1 MLCCRL
7 AVISCF
13 PQPYLPPQVL
23 WHACSHSLILIG
35 PQCLPQLNF
44 HQCHCID
51 KVSWGRL
58 LWWAIVQIF
67 KSGFYN
73 VRLTVFL
80 LIAGLFSISGAQ
92 AQLFET
98 KAKQAFLM
106 DAESSSVLFQKNA
119 NQLIP
124 PASLAKLMT
133 MEVVFHALTTGELSM
148 EDTFHISENAWR
160 RGGSNS
166 GGSTM
171 FAKLNSDV
179 RLEDLIR
186 GVIIQSANDA
196 CIAIA
201 EGMAG
206 SERAFAGLM
215 NERAKEVG
223 LTRSTFRN
231 STGLPDPEQKVT
243 ARELAYLARHIQN
256 TYPEYYRFYSEPDF
270 TWNKIRQR
278 NRNPLLSANMGADGL
293 KTGYTEASGYSV
305 VGSAIQDGQRLI
317 LVLSGMES
325 KKQRRSESR
334 KMMQWGFRAF
344 KAIALFEKGEIVG
357 EARMYGGEKTG
368 VALKAKGPLK
378 IFVPIGNRDRLRA
391 RIVYQGPVLAPVEE
405 GAQIA
410 TLQVEIGGVLSQ
422 ETPLYAAESVGTGTI
437 SQRAYDALGE
447 LLLGWM

>member
-1 MLCCRL
+1 MQQVILKIRNIGLIFLIL
-7 AVISCF
+7 AASLAF
-13 PQPYLPPQVL
+13 PQ
-23 WHACSHSLILIG
+23 AT
-35 PQCLPQLNF
+35 
-44 HQCHCID
+44 
-51 KVSWGRL
+51 K
-58 LWWAIVQIF
+58 
-67 KSGFYN
+67 
-73 VRLTVFL
+73 
-80 LIAGLFSISGAQ
+80 

-98 KAKQAFLM
+98 KAKHAFLM
-106 DAESSSVLFQKNA
+106 DAESGSILFQKEA
-119 NQLIP
+119 NSLFP

-133 MEVVFHALTTGELSM
+133 MEVVFRALSTGELSL
-148 EDTFHISENAWR
+148 EDTFTISENAWR

-186 GVIIQSANDA
+186 GVIVQSANDA

-215 NERAKEVG
+215 NERARELGLKESV
-223 LTRSTFRN
+223 FRN

-243 ARELAYLARHIQN
+243 AKELAYLTRHIQT
-256 TYPEYYRFYSEPDF
+256 TYPGYYKYYSEPEF

-293 KTGYTEASGYSV
+293 KTGYTDASGYAI

-325 KKQRRSESR
+325 KKQRRGEAR
-334 KMMQWGFRAF
+334 KLMQWGFRAF
-344 KAIALFEKGEIVG
+344 KAIDIFEADEVVG
-357 EARMYGGEKTG
+357 EARMFGGAKTG
-368 VALKAKGPLK
+368 VELKARGPLK
-378 IFVPIGNRDRLRA
+378 IFVPIGSRDRLRA
-391 RIVYQGPVLAPVEE
+391 RIVYLGPILAPVEE
-405 GAQIA
+405 GSQIA
-410 TLQVEIGGVLSQ
+410 TLQVEIGGILSQ

-437 SQRAYDALGE
+437 RQRAFDALGE

>member
-1 MLCCRL
+1 MQQNLFGIRYIGFVAFVFIAVL
-7 AVISCF
+7 AM
-13 PQPYLPPQVL
+13 P
-23 WHACSHSLILIG
+23 
-35 PQCLPQLNF
+35 
-44 HQCHCID
+44 
-51 KVSWGRL
+51 
-58 LWWAIVQIF
+58 
-67 KSGFYN
+67 
-73 VRLTVFL
+73 T
-80 LIAGLFSISGAQ
+80 IAMG
-92 AQLFET
+92 QLFET
-98 KAKQAFLM
+98 RAKQAFFM
-106 DAESSSVLFQKNA
+106 DSESGSVLFQKNA
-119 NQLIP
+119 DALIP

-133 MEVVFHALTTGELSM
+133 MEVVFHSLSTGALSL
-148 EDTFHISENAWR
+148 EDTFNISENSWR
-160 RGGSNS
+160 KGGSNS

-215 NERAKEVG
+215 NERASAIG
-223 LTRSTFRN
+223 LTKSTFRN

-243 ARELAYLARHIQN
+243 VKELAYLARHIQT
-256 TYPEYYRFYSEPDF
+256 TYPEFYRYYSEPEF

-278 NRNPLLSANMGADGL
+278 NRNPLLSANMGADGM
-293 KTGYTEASGYSV
+293 KTGYTDASGYSI
-305 VGSAIQDGQRLI
+305 VGSAVQDHQRLI

-325 KKQRRSESR
+325 KKQRRGEAR

-344 KAIALFEKGEIVG
+344 KPIYIFEADEVVG
-357 EARMYGGEKTG
+357 EARLYGGSKSG
-368 VALKAKGPLK
+368 VELKSKGPLK

-391 RIVYQGPVLAPVEE
+391 RIVYQGPILAPVEE

-422 ETPLYAAESVGTGTI
+422 ETPLYASESVGTGTI
-437 SQRAYDALGE
+437 RQRAVDALGE
-447 LLLGWM
+447 LLLGWL